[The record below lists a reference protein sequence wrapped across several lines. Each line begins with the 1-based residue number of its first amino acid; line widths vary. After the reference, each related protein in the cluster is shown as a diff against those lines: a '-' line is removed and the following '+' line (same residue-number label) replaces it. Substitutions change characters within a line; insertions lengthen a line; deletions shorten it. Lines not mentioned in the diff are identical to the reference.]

1 VTARRTVLITG
12 ASAGIGRAFAEVFAA
27 NGFDIVAVAR
37 REDRLRQLAA
47 SLSTDHGIRVH
58 ALTGDLA
65 RVDAVDRL
73 CRRLDDMGVQVDALV
88 NNAGFGVAGAFLN
101 TEWPRHAEFLQL
113 MLIDVVELSHR
124 LLPGMVERGYGR
136 IINVASLAGLL
147 PGVAGHTLYAATKM
161 FLIRFSESLA
171 SEVAPRGVHVSAV
184 CPGFTWSEFHDVS
197 GTREIVNHMPG
208 FMWMDAARVARE
220 GYEAVMA
227 GRAVYVPGR
236 VNKTI
241 ATLGRLLPP
250 RVVWRMNRR
259 AASRYRRAE

>member
-1 VTARRTVLITG
+1 
-12 ASAGIGRAFAEVFAA
+12 
-27 NGFDIVAVAR
+27 
-37 REDRLRQLAA
+37 
-47 SLSTDHGIRVH
+47 VH
-58 ALTGDLA
+58 I
-65 RVDAVDRL
+65 
-73 CRRLDDMGVQVDALV
+73 DALV
-88 NNAGFGVAGAFLN
+88 NNAGFGVPGAFLN
-101 TEWPRHAEFLQL
+101 TDWPRHAEFLQL
-113 MLIDVVELSHR
+113 MLTDVVELTHR

-171 SEVAPRGVHVSAV
+171 SEVAARGVHITAV

-197 GTREIVNHMPG
+197 GTREIVSRMPG

-220 GYEAVMA
+220 GYDAVMA
-227 GRAVYVPGR
+227 GRPVYVPGR